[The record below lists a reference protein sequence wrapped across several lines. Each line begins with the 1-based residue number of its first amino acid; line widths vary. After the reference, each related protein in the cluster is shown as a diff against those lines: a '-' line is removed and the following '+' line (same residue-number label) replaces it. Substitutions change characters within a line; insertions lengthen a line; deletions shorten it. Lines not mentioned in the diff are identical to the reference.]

1 MGNYVYFTICRGD
14 IRGNIRGNI
23 KNIVLSGILQRS
35 AQLMLF
41 TSVAIIAIKFKINN
55 KII

>member
-14 IRGNIRGNI
+14 IRGNI
-23 KNIVLSGILQRS
+23 KSIVLSGILQRS
-35 AQLMLF
+35 AQLILF
-41 TSVAIIAIKFKINN
+41 TSVVIIAIKFKINN